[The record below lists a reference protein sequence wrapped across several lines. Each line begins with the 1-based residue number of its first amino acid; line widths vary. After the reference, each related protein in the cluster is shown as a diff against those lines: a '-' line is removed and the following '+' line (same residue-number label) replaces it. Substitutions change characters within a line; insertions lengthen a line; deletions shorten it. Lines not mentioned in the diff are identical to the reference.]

1 MTGTHTALARGERA
15 RGILFPRRR
24 INEGPGQ
31 FLEEPRAFYTL
42 ARTGARSPCL
52 YASDARLCPVPRV
65 GSMQAS
71 QQSYRLYSCRRCAQ
85 QVSICRDCD
94 HGNIYCAGECA
105 QICRR
110 ESTRRAAEHYQL
122 SQRGASRHAARQSAW
137 RERQAQKVTHQ
148 GSLPGAETPIVAAI
162 CTQTTTEGTHA
173 DSSPMQ
179 PPPQLHSAPRAGLRA
194 AQAHMQARWHA
205 HRMVAP
211 AQRCSFCWRALPAFA
226 RLGPLRGGP

>member
-1 MTGTHTALARGERA
+1 
-15 RGILFPRRR
+15 
-24 INEGPGQ
+24 
-31 FLEEPRAFYTL
+31 
-42 ARTGARSPCL
+42 
-52 YASDARLCPVPRV
+52 
-65 GSMQAS
+65 MQAS

-110 ESTRRAAEHYQL
+110 ESTRRAAQHYQL

-137 RERQAQKVTHQ
+137 RERQAHKVTHQ

-162 CTQTTTEGTHA
+162 STQTTTEGTHA
-173 DSSPMQ
+173 SILPMQ
-179 PPPQLHSAPRAGLRA
+179 PPPQLHRAPRAGRRA

-205 HRMVAP
+205 HRLVAP